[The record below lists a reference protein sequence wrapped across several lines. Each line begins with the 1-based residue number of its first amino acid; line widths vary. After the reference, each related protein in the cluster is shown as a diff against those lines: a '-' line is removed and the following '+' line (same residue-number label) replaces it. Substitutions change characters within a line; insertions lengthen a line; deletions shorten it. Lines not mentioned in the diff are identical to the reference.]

1 MAGDP
6 TAEPQFGRL
15 CPHGGPSG
23 CRSYGLRTETRHP
36 EWAESQDPGPGTQGP
51 ARQSALRASCPRHFL
66 CAPKPSGHAPGRDPH
81 RPFYRMWWNH
91 GPNKTG
97 NSLRTMGLQVTQ
109 ASKPP
114 LQSKENSHPG
124 LEGQAEP
131 HVLPPQST
139 VVTGVALRELESR
152 EWQPGTLCPMCS
164 RSFPQAASR
173 HSRLHRAPLGWS
185 HGGTCL
191 ATHHKD
197 QASRPTLLGC
207 SSHQRP
213 PGPVGCTAPLA
224 WWWAGGRTPGEEP
237 IFKGQPAGS
246 RCLLQGHRCHVP
258 TRRPP

>member
-1 MAGDP
+1 ML
-6 TAEPQFGRL
+6 F
-15 CPHGGPSG
+15 
-23 CRSYGLRTETRHP
+23 RS
-36 EWAESQDPGPGTQGP
+36 
-51 ARQSALRASCPRHFL
+51 
-66 CAPKPSGHAPGRDPH
+66 
-81 RPFYRMWWNH
+81 
-91 GPNKTG
+91 
-97 NSLRTMGLQVTQ
+97 TQ

-213 PGPVGCTAPLA
+213 PRPVGCTAPLA